1 MKEIKEAL
9 ETISH
14 GMQAQ
19 VPLETLTAFG
29 NSIADLQTRDFGKS
43 SQVGMKF
50 TNAKVLTEE
59 GKEIGITELFEG
71 KKVLVSFV
79 RGSWCPF
86 CNVEIAHLM
95 SYYKEL
101 QENNVEVIVISPMN
115 IELLKKWKDEMQMPF
130 SIAQDKELALSKSL
144 DIDFELQDFVAPHY
158 KALGIDV
165 RMFNQTDKAELV
177 LPAVYLLDESGL
189 ITFSYMD
196 VNYGARLNL
205 GELVVS
211 L

>member
-1 MKEIKEAL
+1 MKEIKQAL
-9 ETISH
+9 ETISQ
-14 GMQAQ
+14 GMQTQ
-19 VPLETLTAFG
+19 VPVETLTAFG
-29 NSIADLQTRDFGKS
+29 NSITDLQTRDFGTLS
-43 SQVGMKF
+43 EVGMKF
-50 TNAKVLTEE
+50 ANVKVLTEE
-59 GKEIGITELFEG
+59 GKEIGIAELFEG

-101 QENNVEVIVISPMN
+101 QDKGVEVIVVSPMN

-130 SIAQDKELALSKSL
+130 NIAQDKELALSKAL
-144 DIDFELQDFVAPHY
+144 DIDFELQDFVALHY
-158 KALGIDV
+158 EALGIDV
-165 RMFNQTDKAELV
+165 KMFNQTDKAELV
-177 LPAVYLLDESGL
+177 LPAVYLLDESGV
-189 ITFSYMD
+189 IAFRYMD
-196 VNYGARLNL
+196 VNYGVRLDL

>member
-1 MKEIKEAL
+1 MKEIKQAL
-9 ETISH
+9 ETISQ
-14 GMQAQ
+14 GMQTQ

-29 NSIADLQTRDFGKS
+29 NSIADLQTRDFGNT

-50 TNAKVLTEE
+50 ANIKVIIEE

-86 CNVEIAHLM
+86 CNVEMAHLM

-101 QENNVEVIVISPMN
+101 QENNVEVVVISPMN

-130 SIAQDKELALSKSL
+130 SIAQDKELALSKAL

-158 KALGIDV
+158 EALGIDV
-165 RMFNQTDKAELV
+165 KMFNQTDKAELV
-177 LPAVYLLDESGL
+177 LPAVYLIDESGV
-189 ITFSYMD
+189 ITFRYMD
-196 VNYGARLNL
+196 VNYGARLDL
-205 GELVVS
+205 GEVVAS